1 MFTMLRNEIKNEENE
16 DRNIMSGVVSI
27 EGYITS
33 GAGMPRLAQSS
44 AEGSKTG

>member
-1 MFTMLRNEIKNEENE
+1 
-16 DRNIMSGVVSI
+16 VSI